1 MKRLIA
7 FALLLNASLL
17 VLAVHQLVAIAGEEP
32 EAELN
37 GDTNGDGERD
47 ISDATYYLR
56 WLFQGGPEPVAFAGG
71 PDHSAELAELR
82 ASIAA
87 LRTEVEVASS
97 DAAAA
102 ITSNAAA
109 IAEGSEA
116 ITSIAVALEDSAAA
130 IGNNAAAIAGLA
142 ANPAGGLGA
151 EQAEML
157 GHMSIEQLPTDDAG
171 NTAKTIRFSGVNV
184 QVVNGTGS
192 TGGDGNGLGNLV
204 VGYQE
209 LRTADEDDET
219 DDTNDRSGSHNLV
232 VGLANNY
239 SIFAGQVVGGRN
251 TISGLYSTVS
261 GGENNTAS
269 GREQHVP

>member
-56 WLFQGGPEPVAFAGG
+56 WLFQGGPEPVAFADG

-130 IGNNAAAIAGLA
+130 IGNNAAAIADLA

-261 GGENNTAS
+261 GGFNNTA
-269 GREQHVP
+269 